1 MGFIW
6 PEAVQFHFI
15 IWQFIAKLI
24 EIISVGMKQHRRI
37 VVLECDR
44 PDVDRHLFQQ
54 QLAAHCRAAS
64 GFEAEALLLSFC
76 AGQSRQTRKQ
86 MAKCRRTSTRLAIPT
101 SGNATKTL

>member
-24 EIISVGMKQHRRI
+24 EIISVGMKQRRRT
-37 VVLECDR
+37 VVPECDR
-44 PDVDRHLFQQ
+44 PDIDRHLFQQ

-64 GFEAEALLLSFC
+64 GFEGEALLLPFC
-76 AGQSRQTRKQ
+76 AEHS
-86 MAKCRRTSTRLAIPT
+86 P
-101 SGNATKTL
+101 